1 MSTMFRDKYDGLIRF
16 DSLNEDFIK
25 TLKNI
30 GVIPKRNLPIYNK
43 TETKKKYLG
52 SYKGNEVKILGLEKC
67 LVFMSIWGYEIPK

>member
-30 GVIPKRNLPIYNK
+30 GVIPKRNLPIYK
-43 TETKKKYLG
+43 
-52 SYKGNEVKILGLEKC
+52 
-67 LVFMSIWGYEIPK
+67 